1 MEAGSPATTRVNTY
15 GDLVVPMEVR
25 VGSCTMTLKE
35 LCTMRPGSVVELD
48 KPVGETLDLFVG
60 NVRLASG
67 EVVILED
74 RMAIR
79 ITEFD
84 LRQPGQPTKKTTGG
98 EFMHELE

>member
-1 MEAGSPATTRVNTY
+1 MTLEQEPSTPDRIDQFA
-15 GDLVVPMEVR
+15 DLSVPMEVR
-25 VGSCTMTLKE
+25 VGQCSLTLKE
-35 LCTMRPGSVVELD
+35 LCLLLEGSVLPLD

-74 RMAIR
+74 RMAVR

-84 LRQPGQPTKKTTGG
+84 WKQPGQAPKLN
-98 EFMHELE
+98 MAAELQNG